1 MDGELAGGLYGVAI
15 NGYFSGESMF
25 YRKSNGSKI
34 ALIYLSELLKSQN
47 ISLIDCQMLN
57 PFLEDMGCIEVQRS
71 TFLTLQEKAL
81 SIILPTD
88 FWLPRQ
94 LTL

>member
-1 MDGELAGGLYGVAI
+1 V

-25 YRKSNGSKI
+25 YRQSNGSKI
-34 ALIYLSELLKSQN
+34 ALAYLNKLLQSQN
-47 ISLIDCQMLN
+47 IPFIDCQMLN
-57 PFLEDMGCIEVQRS
+57 PFLESMGCIEISRQK
-71 TFLTLQEKAL
+71 FITLQKQAL
-81 SIILPTD
+81 AIELPQD